1 MASLLM
7 RLQGPMQSWGST
19 SAWNERDTG
28 LLPTKSGVVGLL
40 CSALGRDRGEP
51 VDDLAHL
58 RMGVRADAPGVL
70 MRDFHTVNGVLSVSS
85 GGRLGTPT
93 DPRTVV
99 TVRHYLADADF
110 LVGLEGEQDLLQ
122 LVHDAL
128 RRPRWFIALGRKSFV
143 PAAPV
148 WLPDGLQDKP
158 LRDALVQYP
167 WRARRRAYIRSRG
180 DHQPEGEQLVKRVD
194 LALESDSG
202 GRLFMD
208 QPIGTYAKRR
218 FAPRHV
224 RMEAVDVPA

>member
-1 MASLLM
+1 MTTLLI

-28 LLPTKSGVVGLL
+28 LLPTKSGIVGLL
-40 CSALGRDRGEP
+40 CSALGRDRAEP
-51 VDDLAHL
+51 VDDLTRV
-58 RMGVRADAPGVL
+58 RMGVRVDAPGVL

-99 TVRHYLADADF
+99 TIRHYLADADF
-110 LVGLEGEQDLLQ
+110 LVGLEGDQDSLQ
-122 LVHDAL
+122 IVHDAL

-143 PAAPV
+143 PAAPL

-167 WRARRRAYIRSRG
+167 WRPRRRAMSSAQG
-180 DHQPEGEQLVKRVD
+180 DHQLDGERPLRRVD

-202 GRLFMD
+202 GRVFMD

-224 RMEAVDVPA
+224 RMEAIDVPA

>member
-1 MASLLM
+1 MTTLLM

-40 CSALGRDRGEP
+40 CSALGRDRSDP
-51 VDDLAHL
+51 VDDLARL
-58 RMGVRADAPGVL
+58 MMGVRADAPGVL

-85 GGRLGTPT
+85 GGRLGTPS

-110 LVGLEGEQDLLQ
+110 LVGLEGERGLLQ
-122 LVHDAL
+122 RLHDAL
-128 RRPRWFIALGRKSFV
+128 RRPRWFIALGRKSFT
-143 PAAPV
+143 PASSV

-158 LRDALVQYP
+158 LRDALAQYP
-167 WRARRRAYIRSRG
+167 GRLRRRASSRAHD
-180 DHQPEGEQLVKRVD
+180 DHSPDRDQAVKRVD

-202 GRLFMD
+202 GRVFMD
-208 QPIGTYAKRR
+208 QPIGTFARRR

>member
-1 MASLLM
+1 
-7 RLQGPMQSWGST
+7 
-19 SAWNERDTG
+19 
-28 LLPTKSGVVGLL
+28 
-40 CSALGRDRGEP
+40 
-51 VDDLAHL
+51 
-58 RMGVRADAPGVL
+58 

-99 TVRHYLADADF
+99 TIRHYLADADF
-110 LVGLEGEQDLLQ
+110 LVGLEGDQDSLQ
-122 LVHDAL
+122 IVHDAL

-143 PAAPV
+143 PAAPL

-167 WRARRRAYIRSRG
+167 WRPRRRAMSSAQG
-180 DHQPEGEQLVKRVD
+180 DHQLDGERPLRRVD

-202 GRLFMD
+202 GRVFMD

-224 RMEAVDVPA
+224 RMEAIDVPA